1 MYTFMHFLIFF
12 FLIKS
17 PSLSLICVCVSL
29 ILMTVTTALFT
40 CELLPRWV
48 CFPYPRRLTSAL
60 RIALPPEGRPRE
72 GERWE
77 VKVIKK
83 NTVRCV
89 FLFTF
94 SHRLHNQWSWD
105 DNKVKL
111 TIHWA
116 LRNARRTTGQ
126 NILLGNL
133 RIRHLFKI
141 HYDHFIGG
149 GTKLETYPL
158 HSNLLLVF

>member
-1 MYTFMHFLIFF
+1 MPPRHLPFALVCSCTCRHCNLLINNNRIIHTLYICRYIYMYTFMHFLIFF

-40 CELLPRWV
+40 WELLPRWV

-60 RIALPPEGRPRE
+60 RIALPPEGRPWE

-83 NTVRCV
+83 KHWDV
-89 FLFTF
+89 FFPSL
-94 SHRLHNQWSWD
+94 SH
-105 DNKVKL
+105 
-111 TIHWA
+111 
-116 LRNARRTTGQ
+116 TGC
-126 NILLGNL
+126 ITSRVGM
-133 RIRHLFKI
+133 I
-141 HYDHFIGG
+141 
-149 GTKLETYPL
+149 TK
-158 HSNLLLVF
+158 